1 MTSLFNYLLSSLWTY
16 SDENT
21 TLQSVPQAPPLPSS
35 IVQPVKQNIIIPKR
49 QTLISLNDLKKVRLN
64 PVSRVIPGPARNM
77 PVMNTFSLGMLNKA
91 QLKEILSVQ
100 LRHIEHPDK
109 KKKEDI
115 VYAPKHP
122 VLRELLEKIP
132 KC

>member
-21 TLQSVPQAPPLPSS
+21 TLTSVPQAPPLPSS
-35 IVQPVKQNIIIPKR
+35 IVPKHPKR
-49 QTLISLNDLKKVRLN
+49 QTLISLSDLKKVKLN

-100 LRHIEHPDK
+100 LRHVEHPDN